1 MSFGTKIFSLLF
13 ILIALIVYTVVSFD
27 YNKVQDSSGQAI
39 STNEKLIDFDTK
51 VIMNYIEEVKNKAL
65 KIKDELLK
73 DSLDSKPQVQSNEV
87 DNIAESEQKIQDKL
101 TAHDTMVDE
110 EAKEAKTINE
120 NSIDKLEDE
129 KTKINTQQESIKEE
143 VLVEEKEQEPV
154 VTSEEIQEQI
164 NAILKDNKIV
174 FKRGSAD
181 IAKNSFSSVQKVS
194 DILKE
199 HENIKVEIAGHT
211 DSRGRASLN
220 LRISQ
225 DRANSVKKAL
235 SSLGIAKNRLKA
247 VGYGEKFPIA
257 KDDKNGLSEINR
269 RVEINII
276 GEN

>member
-27 YNKVQDSSGQAI
+27 YSKMQDNSAQTV
-39 STNEKLIDFDTK
+39 STNEKLINFDTQV
-51 VIMNYIEEVKNKAL
+51 VINYIEEIKNKAL

-73 DSLDSKPQVQSNEV
+73 DSLESTNQSNT
-87 DNIAESEQKIQDKL
+87 NLESEIKQSEEQVQDKL
-101 TAHDTMVDE
+101 ISGNDMVDE
-110 EAKEAKTINE
+110 EVKQEEILNQDE
-120 NSIDKLEDE
+120 NQNSVDKVEDTQE
-129 KTKINTQQESIKEE
+129 KQEESLKEE
-143 VLVEEKEQEPV
+143 EVIEEPSITPK
-154 VTSEEIQEQI
+154 EIQEQI
-164 NAILKDNKIV
+164 NTILKENKII
-174 FKRGSAD
+174 FKRRSVD
-181 IAKNSFSSVQKVS
+181 ITTESFSSVQKVA

-225 DRANSVKKAL
+225 DRANSVKKSL
-235 SSLGIAKNRLKA
+235 SSLGINKDRLKA
-247 VGYGEKFPIA
+247 VGYGEKFPIV

>member
-13 ILIALIVYTVVSFD
+13 ILIALIVYTVASFD
-27 YNKVQDSSGQAI
+27 YSKIQDNSAQTI
-39 STNEKLIDFDTK
+39 STNEKLINFDTQV
-51 VIMNYIEEVKNKAL
+51 VINYIEEIKNKAL

-73 DSLDSKPQVQSNEV
+73 DSLESTNQSNT
-87 DNIAESEQKIQDKL
+87 NLESEIKQSEEQVQDKL
-101 TAHDTMVDE
+101 ISGNDMVDE
-110 EAKEAKTINE
+110 EVKQEEILNQDE
-120 NSIDKLEDE
+120 NQNSVDKVEDTQE
-129 KTKINTQQESIKEE
+129 KQEESLKEE
-143 VLVEEKEQEPV
+143 EVIEEPSITPK
-154 VTSEEIQEQI
+154 EIQEQI
-164 NAILKDNKIV
+164 NTILKENKII
-174 FKRGSAD
+174 FKRRSVD
-181 IAKNSFSSVQKVS
+181 ITTKSFSSVQKVA

-235 SSLGIAKNRLKA
+235 SLLGINKDRLKA

>member
-13 ILIALIVYTVVSFD
+13 ILIALIVYTVASFD
-27 YNKVQDSSGQAI
+27 YSKIQDNSAQTV
-39 STNEKLIDFDTK
+39 STNEKLINFDTQV
-51 VIMNYIEEVKNKAL
+51 VINYIEEIKNKAL

-73 DSLDSKPQVQSNEV
+73 DSLESTNQSNT
-87 DNIAESEQKIQDKL
+87 NLESEIKQSEEQVQDKL
-101 TAHDTMVDE
+101 ISGNDMVDE
-110 EAKEAKTINE
+110 EVKQEEILNQDE
-120 NSIDKLEDE
+120 NQNSVDKVEDTQE
-129 KTKINTQQESIKEE
+129 KQEESLKEE
-143 VLVEEKEQEPV
+143 EVIEEPSITPK
-154 VTSEEIQEQI
+154 EIQEQI
-164 NAILKDNKIV
+164 NTILKENKII
-174 FKRGSAD
+174 FKRRSVD
-181 IAKNSFSSVQKVS
+181 ITTKSFSSVQKVA

-235 SSLGIAKNRLKA
+235 SLLGINKDRLKA
-247 VGYGEKFPIA
+247 VGYGEKFPIV

>member
-13 ILIALIVYTVVSFD
+13 ILIALIVYTVASFD
-27 YNKVQDSSGQAI
+27 YSKIQDNSAQTI
-39 STNEKLIDFDTK
+39 STNEKLINFDTQV
-51 VIMNYIEEVKNKAL
+51 VINYIEEIKNKAL

-73 DSLDSKPQVQSNEV
+73 DSLESTNQSNT
-87 DNIAESEQKIQDKL
+87 NLESEIKQSEEQVQDKL
-101 TAHDTMVDE
+101 ISGNDMVDE
-110 EAKEAKTINE
+110 EVKQEEILNQDE
-120 NSIDKLEDE
+120 NQNSVDKVEDTQE
-129 KTKINTQQESIKEE
+129 KQEESLKEE
-143 VLVEEKEQEPV
+143 EVIEEPSITPK
-154 VTSEEIQEQI
+154 EIQEQI
-164 NAILKDNKIV
+164 NTILKENKII
-174 FKRGSAD
+174 FKRRSVD
-181 IAKNSFSSVQKVS
+181 ITTESFSSVQKVA

-235 SSLGIAKNRLKA
+235 SLLGINKDRLKA

>member
-13 ILIALIVYTVVSFD
+13 ILIALIVYTVASFD
-27 YNKVQDSSGQAI
+27 YSKIQDNSAQTV
-39 STNEKLIDFDTK
+39 STNEKLINFDTQV
-51 VIMNYIEEVKNKAL
+51 VINYIEEIKNKAL

-73 DSLDSKPQVQSNEV
+73 DSLESTNQSNT
-87 DNIAESEQKIQDKL
+87 NLESEIKQSEEQVQDKL
-101 TAHDTMVDE
+101 ISGNDMVDE
-110 EAKEAKTINE
+110 EVKQEEILNQDE
-120 NSIDKLEDE
+120 NQNSVDKVEDTQE
-129 KTKINTQQESIKEE
+129 KQEESLKEE
-143 VLVEEKEQEPV
+143 EVIEEPSITPK
-154 VTSEEIQEQI
+154 EIQEQI
-164 NAILKDNKIV
+164 NTILKENKII
-174 FKRGSAD
+174 FKRRSVD
-181 IAKNSFSSVQKVS
+181 ITTESFSSVQKVA

-225 DRANSVKKAL
+225 DRANSVKKSL
-235 SSLGIAKNRLKA
+235 SSLGINKDRLKA
-247 VGYGEKFPIA
+247 VGYGEKFPIV

>member
-110 EAKEAKTINE
+110 EAKTINE